1 MMVVELERDTPEAN
15 GRALFNC
22 FLCNLKPHDGLS
34 AKKTVERRRPSISST
49 RQTNR
54 DEFRIWLPL
63 ANYSCNR
70 NTIQTMSTIFCCVCI
85 FLGTEVLM

>member
-1 MMVVELERDTPEAN
+1 MMVVELEPDSLVAN
-15 GRALFNC
+15 RRALFNC

-34 AKKTVERRRPSISST
+34 AKKTVERRPSISST

-70 NTIQTMSTIFCCVCI
+70 NTIQSMSTILLLCMC
-85 FLGTEVLM
+85 FLGTLVLM

>member
-1 MMVVELERDTPEAN
+1 MMVVELERDSAEAN
-15 GRALFNC
+15 RRALFNC

-34 AKKTVERRRPSISST
+34 AKKTVERRWPSISST

-63 ANYSCNR
+63 ANYSCKIE
-70 NTIQTMSTIFCCVCI
+70 TLSK
-85 FLGTEVLM
+85 L